1 MTFRLLDT
9 GASPGSLNMGIDEAV
24 LRSVAA
30 GRSPPTLRFYSWEP
44 ECVTIGY
51 FQSMADEVDLEA
63 CREAGVDAVR
73 RVTGGGAVFHS
84 AEITYSVIL
93 PEGGFLAPPDILE
106 SYRRVCAGLVTG
118 LKLMGLDAEFSP
130 INDIA
135 LGQGAAARKI
145 SGNAQTR
152 KMGCMLQHGTILLDV
167 DPERMF
173 ALLKVPSEKLKG
185 KLIDDV
191 KKRVVGLREAL
202 GRNIGYDEGVRA
214 LERGFA
220 EAWGASCGADLESGE
235 LGAEELAAG
244 RDAARS
250 VYSLPSWNLKR

>member
-1 MTFRLLDT
+1 MTIRLLDT
-9 GASPGSLNMGIDEAV
+9 GDSPGSLNMGLDEAV

-30 GRSPPTLRFYSWEP
+30 GMSPPTLRFYGWSP

-63 CREAGVDAVR
+63 CREAGVDTVR

-84 AEITYSVIL
+84 REITYSVIV
-93 PEGGFLAPPDILE
+93 PEGGYLAPADILE
-106 SYRRVCAGLVTG
+106 SYRRVCAGLLAG
-118 LKLMGLDAEFSP
+118 LGLMGLDAVFSP

-135 LGQGAAARKI
+135 LGRGVAARKI

-152 KMGCMLQHGTILLDV
+152 KMGCLLQHGTILLEV

-185 KLIDDV
+185 KLIADV

-202 GRNIGYDEGVRA
+202 GREVGYEEGVRA
-214 LERGFA
+214 LERGFSA
-220 EAWGASCGADLESGE
+220 AWEASCGVRLASGA
-235 LGAEELAAG
+235 LSAEELAAG
-244 RDAARS
+244 REAARS
-250 VYSLPSWNLKR
+250 LYSSPSWNLRR